1 LVAIVKKPLLIT
13 APTTHIRHR
22 QGHLSVARQQYNA
35 EFFVEST
42 ALRQDPLQ
50 TFWKICIFTFI
61 NKELKM
67 LTKNKVAALVEHMPD
82 TFSVDDLVERV
93 LLLQKIE
100 QAQKEIENGE
110 GVDWEDFKKE
120 MEQW

>member
-1 LVAIVKKPLLIT
+1 
-13 APTTHIRHR
+13 
-22 QGHLSVARQQYNA
+22 
-35 EFFVEST
+35 
-42 ALRQDPLQ
+42 
-50 TFWKICIFTFI
+50 
-61 NKELKM
+61 M
-67 LTKNKVAALVEHMPD
+67 LTKNKVVALVEHMPD

-110 GVDWEDFKKE
+110 GMDWEDFKKE